1 LASRVHNQEIT
12 IINNWNKVY
21 KANSHRK
28 ELQMEIFNMI
38 RGHFALLINKPLT
51 TPAQGKEFHI
61 ESVSTKEG
69 DWQIVL
75 NISTGKQAKVYISDI
90 LRVYT
95 YVVSSNRPLT
105 QAEIDVFVGNE
116 CLSKAITSYV
126 IPLIATFS
134 DIEVSQDPKWSIRFI
149 PLKEAY

>member
-1 LASRVHNQEIT
+1 
-12 IINNWNKVY
+12 
-21 KANSHRK
+21 
-28 ELQMEIFNMI
+28 MEIFNMI
-38 RGHFALLINKPLT
+38 RGHFALLTNKTMT
-51 TPAQGKEFHI
+51 TPAQGKEFRI
-61 ESVSTKEG
+61 DSVSTKEG

-95 YVVSSNRPLT
+95 FIVSCNRPLT
-105 QAEIDVFVGNE
+105 QADIDAFVESN

-134 DIEVSQDPKWSIRFI
+134 DIEVVKEPKLTIRFI
-149 PLKEAY
+149 PLRETL

>member
-1 LASRVHNQEIT
+1 M
-12 IINNWNKVY
+12 KGCM
-21 KANSHRK
+21 K
-28 ELQMEIFNMI
+28 MEIFNML
-38 RGHFALLINKPLT
+38 RGHFALLINKPMT

-61 ESVSTKEG
+61 ESISTEKG

-75 NISTGKQAKVYISDI
+75 NISSGKQAKVYFSDI

-95 YVVSSNRPLT
+95 FIIDSNHPLT
-105 QAEIDVFVGNE
+105 QVEIDNFVESN

-134 DIEVSQDPKWSIRFI
+134 DIEVSKEPKLTVRFVQ
-149 PLKEAY
+149 LSETL